1 MLAFML
7 FRIWPFQKTS
17 SSSEFLHTL
26 ELNPAEKVWQWMKER
41 VVMKFF
47 EDVVAL
53 QTKIAQMINNLNP
66 KLIKS
71 ITEYELYT
79 KNLYE

>member
-1 MLAFML
+1 
-7 FRIWPFQKTS
+7 
-17 SSSEFLHTL
+17 
-26 ELNPAEKVWQWMKER
+26 MKER

-53 QTKIAQMINNLNP
+53 QTKIAQMINDLNP